1 MSSIQVLLVFII
13 AMFVMGALA
22 IVLLGY
28 LLGLYDKYRARK
40 NADGQ
45 PDDAPLHAP

>member
-13 AMFVMGALA
+13 AMLAASALG

-40 NADGQ
+40 HAAGQ
-45 PDDAPLHAP
+45 SGDAPQPAP

>member
-1 MSSIQVLLVFII
+1 MYIFLAALL
-13 AMFVMGALA
+13 AMLAAGALA

-45 PDDAPLHAP
+45 HDDAPLPAP

>member
-1 MSSIQVLLVFII
+1 MLV
-13 AMFVMGALA
+13 AGALV

-40 NADGQ
+40 REEQ
-45 PDDAPLHAP
+45 PDNAPQPAP